1 MKVDILAIMA
11 HPDDVELTCAGTMI
25 AHKKMGKSIGIID
38 LTQGE
43 LGTNGTA
50 QIRKEEAANAA
61 EILGLSIRENLC
73 LADGFFHVGEKS
85 IKKIIQ
91 VIRKYQPSVI
101 ITNAPEDRHPDHG
114 RGSRLV
120 QEAIF
125 LSGLVKIESKDDQG
139 NSQKPW
145 RPELTFLAIQSDY
158 LQPDFV
164 FDVTGF
170 WDQKVE
176 AIKAYKTQFSVNDKL
191 DNAETFIS
199 TPRFMKFLDARAREF
214 GQSIGVEYGEGFI
227 KVRQL
232 KVSSFDNLI

>member
-1 MKVDILAIMA
+1 MKVEILAIMA
-11 HPDDVELTCAGTMI
+11 HPDDVELTCAGTML
-25 AHKKMGKSIGIID
+25 AHQKMGKSIGIID

-50 QIRKEEAANAA
+50 ETRKEEAEAAA
-61 EILGLSIRENLC
+61 EIMGLKVRENLG
-73 LADGFFHVGEKS
+73 LADGFFHVGEKP

-91 VIRKYQPSVI
+91 AIRKYQPSVI

-114 RGSRLV
+114 RASRLV
-120 QEAIF
+120 QESIF
-125 LSGLVKIESKDDQG
+125 LSGLVKIETFDEEG
-139 NSQKPW
+139 NSQNPW

-164 FDVTGF
+164 FDVTDF

-191 DNAETFIS
+191 DNKETFIS
-199 TPRFMKFLDARAREF
+199 TPRFMKFLEARAREF
-214 GQSIGVEYGEGFI
+214 GQSIGTEYGEGFI

-232 KVSSFDNLI
+232 KISSFDNLK